1 MQMTLRY
8 ADLAPSHKIAA
19 ISLLDGDPNR
29 AAP

>member
-8 ADLAPSHKIAA
+8 ANLAPSHKIAA
-19 ISLLDGDPNR
+19 ISLLDGDPDQ